1 VRHRTRAAAA
11 ATTVLATV
19 AAAVASHP
27 DPAAAAEPAT
37 RAPMVLAVDV
47 ATPLKPVDHAAS
59 GALYGL
65 ADAGWPADEWIAPIR
80 PKMFT
85 QPPPGAT
92 HQPNGEPAPV
102 GDTLKGAPVAK
113 RHGAT
118 VTVRLPDIFP
128 SFPYQWQGDDYWYG
142 QVERMVRATVASGAD
157 NIYGYEIWNE
167 PQWTWN
173 PAWGN
178 FDEMWAR
185 TYRLIRSIDPATPI
199 IGPSQDRDYEAGMR
213 QFLTA
218 AKASATVPDI
228 VSWHELGT
236 DRGVDVEGRV
246 ASYRALE
253 RELGISPRP
262 ISINEYGSPRD
273 AGVPGWLTRFV
284 ARLERAKVDTANLA
298 FWHKPGRLAD
308 LLVPVGGGSGP
319 AVQAQPTGNY
329 WLFTWYGEMTGQM
342 VSTTP
347 PARAGR
353 FIDVG
358 DPVPAP
364 STRDAGQAG
373 FGNAIRL
380 NGPSP
385 NRYVSLPTGVLRD
398 VTDFTVAAWVNLNT
412 VSTWSRVFD
421 FGTGTQVNMF
431 LTPRSGDGA
440 VRFSITNN
448 GGGAEQQINGTA
460 PLPTGWT
467 HVAVTKS
474 GSTGTLYVNGQPV
487 GTNPNLTL
495 SPADLAGGGTTN
507 NWIGR
512 SQFPDPLLDGTVDDF
527 RLYPRALPADELRS
541 LQTGAAAGTG
551 TVAWYRFDEPG
562 GATAAD
568 SSGNARHATVT
579 TRVDGIERLPAL
591 DGFASA
597 DPATRT
603 ARVVFGGGDGDI
615 QLKIGGLATLP
626 GFGGRAHVH
635 IERTEWTGTDGVSA
649 GPVPLFDGDY
659 PVHDGAI
666 SVPVAGIEDTSA
678 YLAVVTPTGSSG
690 GAGQDAASSLDLRA
704 AGPAGAG
711 AAAPASPAGP
721 ARYEAEAA
729 TPRGRWT
736 VADGPLASDNEY
748 VSGRELRG
756 VAFTVQAPAAGAYD
770 LDIRYTNPAGAVA
783 DGVLAVNGTRRA
795 VAYRPTAAVAPL
807 RTNRVQAVLDQGR
820 NRVEL
825 WLPAGPPAG
834 AVGLDYL
841 DVTPYRARFEAET
854 GQWSGATLVNID
866 MAESNFFAPY
876 VSNDA
881 YVGDLAQPDS
891 SLRLPVTVPAAGSYR
906 LTIGYSTAGTEQER
920 RAQVR
925 AGQLLRVDD
934 GPWQQVWYD
943 PTQFRELIRQT
954 SVLVQLPAG
963 TSTLTL
969 AKGDPAQPGQP
980 QPGTVD
986 LDYVDVSL
994 PT

>member
-1 VRHRTRAAAA
+1 MAVI
-11 ATTVLATV
+11 TVLTAV
-19 AAAVASHP
+19 AAVAVGRSG
-27 DPAAAAEPAT
+27 PAAAAEPAA

-47 ATPLKPVDHAAS
+47 DKPFKAVDHAAS

-65 ADAGWPADEWIAPIR
+65 ADEGWPADQWIAPIR

-102 GDTLKGAPVAK
+102 GDTLKVLPVAT

-128 SFPYQWQGDDYWYG
+128 SFPYQWLGDDYWYD
-142 QVERMVRATVASGAD
+142 QVARMVRATVAAGTSH
-157 NIYGYEIWNE
+157 IYGYEIWNE

-173 PAWGN
+173 PAWGD
-178 FDEMWAR
+178 FDQMWAR
-185 TYRLIRSIDPATPI
+185 TYRLIRSIDPSTPI
-199 IGPSQDRDYEAGMR
+199 IGPSHDRDYEAGMR

-218 AKASATVPDI
+218 AIASGTVPDI

-253 RELGISPRP
+253 RELGLAPRP

-284 ARLERAKVDTANLA
+284 ARLERAKVDTADLA
-298 FWHKPGRLAD
+298 FWHKPGRLSD

-319 AVQAQPTGNY
+319 AVDAQPTGNY
-329 WLFTWYGEMTGQM
+329 WLFKWYGEMTGQM
-342 VSTTP
+342 VRTTP

-353 FIDVG
+353 EVEVG

-364 STRDAGQAG
+364 STREPGQAG

-380 NGPSP
+380 NGPGP
-385 NRYVSLPTGVLRD
+385 NRYVSLPPGVLRGA
-398 VTDFTVAAWVNLNT
+398 TDFTVSTWVNLAT

-421 FGTGTQVNMF
+421 FGTGQQVNMF

-448 GGGAEQQINGTA
+448 GGGAEQRIDGTA

-474 GSTGTLYVNGQPV
+474 GNTGTLYVNGEPV

-495 SPADLAGGGTTN
+495 GPADLAGGDTPN

-512 SQFPDPLLDGTVDDF
+512 SQYPDPLLDASVDDF
-527 RLYPRALPADELRS
+527 RIYDRGLPADELRS
-541 LQTGAAAGTG
+541 VMAGGPAGAG
-551 TVAWYRFDEPG
+551 TVAWYRFDEPD
-562 GATAAD
+562 GATATD

-579 TRVDGIERLPAL
+579 TRIDGVERVPEL

-597 DPATRT
+597 DARTRT
-603 ARVVFGGGDGDI
+603 VRVVFGGGAGDI
-615 QLKIGGLATLP
+615 QLKIGGLSALR
-626 GFGGRAHVH
+626 GFGRTAHVRVL
-635 IERTEWTGTDGVSA
+635 RTEWTGTDGVSA

-659 PVHDGAI
+659 PVRDGAI
-666 SVPVAGIEDTSA
+666 SVPVAGIQDTSA
-678 YLAVVTPTGSSG
+678 YLAVVTP
-690 GAGQDAASSLDLRA
+690 DRPRA
-704 AGPAGAG
+704 AAGAG
-711 AAAPASPAGP
+711 AGGAGADGAVADGP

-729 TPRGRWT
+729 VRGRR
-736 VADGPLASDNEY
+736 ADAGSPLASGNRY
-748 VSGRELRG
+748 VSTRQAREITFAVR
-756 VAFTVQAPAAGAYD
+756 APAAGAYD
-770 LDIRYTNPAGAVA
+770 LDLRYTNPGAAPA
-783 DGVLAVNGTRRA
+783 DGVLSVDGARRA
-795 VAYRPTAAVAPL
+795 IALPTTAAVAPFA
-807 RTNRVQAVLDQGR
+807 TNRVQAVLQRGW
-820 NRVEL
+820 NRVEVR
-825 WLPAGPPAG
+825 LPSG

-854 GQWSGATLVNID
+854 GQWSGAALVNID

-876 VSNDA
+876 VSNNA

-891 SLRLPVTVPAAGSYR
+891 NLRLPVTVPAAGTYR
-906 LTIGYSTAGTEQER
+906 LTIGYSTEGSEEQR

-925 AGQLLRVDD
+925 AGQLLRVND

-943 PTQFRELIRQT
+943 PTQFREMIRQT
-954 SVLVQLPAG
+954 AVVVRLPAG
-963 TSTLTL
+963 TSTITL
-969 AKGDPAQPGQP
+969 AKDELDHPGRRP

-986 LDYVDVSL
+986 LDYVDVTL
-994 PT
+994 KT